1 MRARIG
7 AALSAVVLA
16 AVATTVLPAAGGG
29 AAEPFRYDGVCEAS
43 AAVALD
49 DTRFVVASDDLE
61 VLTVYRRGEAA
72 PVATV
77 PLADVS
83 DIEAAARIGDTVFWL
98 TSHSLNRQGEDKK
111 KRKQLFATTVAPD
124 GAVATRGTVSR
135 SVRAT
140 VAARLG
146 LDEAALASAFNIE
159 GLAATPDGALLAGL
173 RAPLTGDGKAMIVRI
188 DDPFALVGLPPPADA
203 AVAAGAPAIA
213 AVSTLDLG
221 GRGVRSLE
229 RVGERYL
236 IVAGSVE
243 DGGKPPAALFWW
255 DGAGAATPP
264 PAVSLA
270 GLTPE
275 ALFAWSDGTLQ
286 ILGDN
291 GDTCSENG
299 DDRWFP
305 SLEVRP

>member
-1 MRARIG
+1 MRSSIRSVVLG
-7 AALSAVVLA
+7 AAVTA
-16 AVATTVLPAAGGG
+16 ALCRAGF
-29 AAEPFRYDGVCEAS
+29 AAEPFRYEGMCEAS

-49 DTRFVVASDDLE
+49 DARFVVASDDLE
-61 VLTVYRRGEAA
+61 VLTVYERGKAA

-77 PLADVS
+77 PLADVT
-83 DIEAAARIGDTVFWL
+83 DLEAASRIGDTIFWL
-98 TSHSLNRQGEDKK
+98 TSHSLNKDGEDKK

-135 SVRAT
+135 SLRET
-140 VAARLG
+140 VAAQLG
-146 LDEAALASAFNIE
+146 LDEAALSTAFNIE

-173 RAPLTGDGKAMIVRI
+173 RAPLTGDGKAQVVRI
-188 DDPFALVGLPPPADA
+188 DDPFTLVGLSSPADGNTA
-203 AVAAGAPAIA
+203 AARAAPAIA
-213 AVSTLDLG
+213 AVSILDLG

-243 DGGKPPAALFWW
+243 DGGKAPALYWW
-255 DGAGAATPP
+255 EGAGAVTPGP
-264 PAVSLA
+264 DVSLV

-275 ALFAWSDGTLQ
+275 ALFAWSDGTVQ

-291 GDTCSENG
+291 GNACDEK
-299 DDRWFP
+299 DKKPKWFP
-305 SLEVRP
+305 SIDVRP

>member
-1 MRARIG
+1 MRSSIK
-7 AALSAVVLA
+7 SVVLGG
-16 AVATTVLPAAGGG
+16 AVTAVLCTAGVAAG
-29 AAEPFRYDGVCEAS
+29 PVRYEGLCEAS

-49 DTRFVVASDDLE
+49 DTRFAVASDDLE
-61 VLTVYRRGEAA
+61 VLTVYERGKAA

-77 PLADVS
+77 PLDDVT
-83 DIEAAARIGDTVFWL
+83 DIEAAARIGDTIFWL
-98 TSHSLNRQGEDKK
+98 TSHSLNKDGEDKK

-124 GAVATRGTVSR
+124 GAVATRGAVSR
-135 SVRAT
+135 TVRET
-140 VAARLG
+140 IAARLG
-146 LDEAALASAFNIE
+146 GDEAALAKAFNIE

-173 RAPLTGDGKAMIVRI
+173 RAPLTDDGKALIVRI
-188 DDPFALVGLPPPADA
+188 DDPFALVGLSPPADA
-203 AVAAGAPAIA
+203 AVAGDAPAIA

-221 GRGVRSLE
+221 GRGVRSLD

-255 DGAGAATPP
+255 DGAGAVTPG

-275 ALFAWSDGTLQ
+275 ALFAWSDGTVQ

-291 GDTCSENG
+291 GDTCSEKG

-305 SLEVRP
+305 SVEVRP